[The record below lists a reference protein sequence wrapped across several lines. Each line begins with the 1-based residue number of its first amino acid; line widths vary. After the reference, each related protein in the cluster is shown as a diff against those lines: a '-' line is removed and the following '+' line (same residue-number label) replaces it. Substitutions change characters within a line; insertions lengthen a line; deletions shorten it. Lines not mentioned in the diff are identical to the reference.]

1 MGRVPRRLGAPSRRV
16 RTTPPASAARTRL
29 ENRDTGL
36 VVDGWIGALALQGV
50 FDESAVDQGRI
61 VRICHIRR
69 PWNWLA
75 SRWRTNRS
83 YIVTRWQPF
92 SRLPAVAAGHAAMVR
107 AQEAACQP
115 IESHTADPHSREI
128 AKEKP
133 RRSGVFRGACPSTL
147 PLRGEAQSLPRT

>member
-1 MGRVPRRLGAPSRRV
+1 MVVCQMRQLADGIDEG
-16 RTTPPASAARTRL
+16 T
-29 ENRDTGL
+29 NGF

-92 SRLPAVAAGHAAMVR
+92 SRLPAVAAGHAAMR
-107 AQEAACQP
+107 ACSRGRLSTNRIARSRPVFTRNCQ
-115 IESHTADPHSREI
+115 
-128 AKEKP
+128 
-133 RRSGVFRGACPSTL
+133 
-147 PLRGEAQSLPRT
+147 